1 MIVEPLLAQNKY
13 IQLCL
18 RIIISSG
25 VYLLYLT
32 YLSQIHQIPLG
43 QKNCPT
49 LYFIWALKA
58 IRFLFLVGFVH

>member
-13 IQLCL
+13 IHLCL

-32 YLSQIHQIPLG
+32 YLFQVHQTPLR
-43 QKNCPT
+43 QKN
-49 LYFIWALKA
+49 
-58 IRFLFLVGFVH
+58 

>member
-13 IQLCL
+13 IHLCL
-18 RIIISSG
+18 LIIIFCN
-25 VYLLYLT
+25 LYLT
-32 YLSQIHQIPLG
+32 YLFQNHQIPLR

>member
-13 IQLCL
+13 IHLCL

-25 VYLLYLT
+25 VYLLYLS
-32 YLSQIHQIPLG
+32 YLFQNHQIPLR

-49 LYFIWALKA
+49 QYYMWALKA